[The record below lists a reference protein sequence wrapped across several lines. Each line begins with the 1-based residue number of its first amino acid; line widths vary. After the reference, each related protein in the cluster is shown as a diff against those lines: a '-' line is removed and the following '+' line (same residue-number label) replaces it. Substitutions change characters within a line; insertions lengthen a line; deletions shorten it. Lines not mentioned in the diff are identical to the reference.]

1 MSMTLFIYRPML
13 RTTGEG
19 VTRDDPIF
27 RCRTWSFERMLTDE
41 ITSTSVLSS
50 LSNSLLSFN
59 QARISAMHAS
69 IR

>member
-1 MSMTLFIYRPML
+1 ML

-19 VTRDDPIF
+19 VTIDDPIF
-27 RCRTWSFERMLTDE
+27 RCGTWSFEHMLTDE

-50 LSNSLLSFN
+50 LSISLLFFN
-59 QARISAMHAS
+59 HVRISAMHAS